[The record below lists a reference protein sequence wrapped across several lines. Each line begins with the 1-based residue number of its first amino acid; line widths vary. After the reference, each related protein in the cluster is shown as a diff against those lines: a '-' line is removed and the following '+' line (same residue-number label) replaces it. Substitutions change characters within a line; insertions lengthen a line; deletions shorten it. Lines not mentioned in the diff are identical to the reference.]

1 MAEAAAVNDGKI
13 VFVGTLE
20 DVKEY
25 AGPLTIVH
33 DYGENVI
40 YPGFIDHFFKTGLA
54 DKKCRAACAAASF
67 QPEGPK

>member
-1 MAEAAAVNDGKI
+1 MTTMAEAAAVNDGKI

-40 YPGFIDHFFKTGLA
+40 SRFYDRLLFQNRA
-54 DKKCRAACAAASF
+54 CR
-67 QPEGPK
+67 

>member
-1 MAEAAAVNDGKI
+1 MTTVAEAAAVNDGKI

-40 YPGFIDHFFKTGLA
+40 SRFYDRLLFQNRA
-54 DKKCRAACAAASF
+54 CR
-67 QPEGPK
+67 